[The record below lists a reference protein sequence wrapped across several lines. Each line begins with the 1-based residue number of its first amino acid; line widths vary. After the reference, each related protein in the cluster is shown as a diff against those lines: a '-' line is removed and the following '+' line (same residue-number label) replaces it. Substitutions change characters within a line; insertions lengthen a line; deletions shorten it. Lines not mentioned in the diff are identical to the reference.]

1 MKKILFIFT
10 LVVSAGLSAQ
20 NSVKDDLTLIQD
32 IYGKSKKQV
41 VTEYLQLSEPQATAF
56 QEIYDAYEVGRKELG
71 QKKVLIIED
80 YAKNY
85 QSLTDE
91 KAAELTEANLKNGQ
105 EFDKLLAKTFSK
117 AKKAIGGKNAAKFVQ
132 LEQYLQT
139 TIRGELQNS
148 IPFIDELE
156 KTKTAKATAATLQ
169 KG

>member
-1 MKKILFIFT
+1 MKKILFILMFGVT
-10 LVVSAGLSAQ
+10 AGLSAQ
-20 NSVKDDLTLIQD
+20 DSAKDDLALIQD

-41 VTEYLQLSEPQATAF
+41 VTEYLKLSEPQATAF
-56 QEIYDAYEVGRKELG
+56 QEIYDAYETGRKELS
-71 QKKVLIIED
+71 QKKIQIIED
-80 YAKNY
+80 YAANY

-105 EFDKLLAKTFSK
+105 ELDKLLTKTFSK

-139 TIRGELQNS
+139 TIRSEIQNS

-156 KTKTAKATAATLQ
+156 KTKTTTAVLQ